1 MAADMVADEMRG
13 YAPPMVDDRWAVQ
26 VSALGAEVWWGSDA
40 EFLSARTGDPLR
52 VAIELLH
59 LLQHV
64 PVLERLCPL
73 PGTAR
78 AGAWAAGSGA
88 DARILARSAR
98 CWRRRSPG
106 MSRVVGFPS
115 ALDAVELLFTS
126 LLVQANTA
134 MLREG
139 AKKDAY
145 GRSRTRAFRQ
155 SFLVAYAYRIGVR
168 LSQATVHAEQEA
180 AAAVPAKDLVPVLKE
195 RHEAVDHAVDEM
207 FGDGLVDD
215 RGSRATDEEGWASG
229 LAAADMAPLV

>member
-1 MAADMVADEMRG
+1 MARHSIDHAMLAAQSGSKDRPAARRL
-13 YAPPMVDDRWAVQ
+13 PVDSPYESPKA
-26 VSALGAEVWWGSDA
+26 
-40 EFLSARTGDPLR
+40 T
-52 VAIELLH
+52 LLH
-59 LLQHV
+59 AVAQAN
-64 PVLERLCPL
+64 RC
-73 PGTAR
+73 
-78 AGAWAAGSGA
+78 
-88 DARILARSAR
+88 RSVWQKAI
-98 CWRRRSPG
+98 G
-106 MSRVVGFPS
+106 MSTVVGFAS
-115 ALDAVELLFTS
+115 DLDVVELLYTS

-180 AAAVPAKDLVPVLKE
+180 AAAAPGKDLVPVLKE

-207 FGDGLVDD
+207 FGDGLVYD

-229 LAAADMAPLV
+229 LAAADMAALHNREQVSA